1 MMGLKD
7 RRLRSRTSVFRM
19 EFRRRDYSAEEQGH
33 VLRRSLSD
41 HHPLLP
47 PSPSF
52 NNQVVDEKN
61 GNNDFYDPLRGLNAE
76 DSASVEEKDNNNN
89 NNNSQVSS
97 KEWTSFKRFLMQKF
111 PVSKMIS
118 IASMSD
124 VIIKSST
131 SFRKSSESSHLEEV
145 DDPQRISQEDVK
157 VITGHEYVSRLHELK
172 DEINR
177 AWHAEDRVTALKL
190 TIQVAKLLMDT
201 SVLQFYPTLFVLA
214 TDVLDMLGDMV
225 WKRIQQKAE
234 FSEDGT
240 FLCSL
245 PEDFKTSDIC
255 SDAKETCN
263 NWFCKVGSIR
273 ELLPRIYLELAIF
286 PCWRFLLDKPQDSL
300 QRLVMMARGV
310 VDPLA
315 STYCRLYMAHCA
327 RKLPLSDIGHLV
339 TCVNDTKILLMRH
352 LSAREDGHFSDMK
365 RVLVSLMEPSIE
377 YIMKCIFENTSQSQR
392 QVDSVLLELG
402 LGRNQEDLYGS
413 SPCVS
418 LVLHHLLKEL
428 PTEVIRSNFVGIL
441 HLIECSQ
448 DHYFDQC
455 LNYRL
460 LGFRLSESRSKLD
473 IVYSVVD
480 KVIQDMRNRSCGVSL
495 EHWGKPQAVAQYD
508 RLDQYLRVVD
518 AYMDIVLQNQMDNH
532 LKTILEGISKR
543 ACHKEIHEDEL
554 ESLESI
560 LMKLLSHFTDLNN
573 VLALDHFLE
582 ILDVMYGNPRS
593 NINMHILS
601 MATRTGYLHDL
612 STIQLLFE
620 ISQSLHDVIDFGSM
634 KDDEYQQPLRLISRF
649 VEMVDYGTEM
659 EQHLMFLV
667 ECRGAFGSINELK
680 ETLVHSSN
688 CLAIKA
694 LKDGRK
700 HLTFVKSCI
709 AFSEVTIPSVLE
721 HVVQFNLYIETA
733 EVALLGGLVSHSDGL
748 VVSAISCLECF
759 DLTDGSRTS
768 IDAGGMLSSIQKLCS
783 LLVMFPG
790 NPDEG
795 ITRFP
800 NSILSL
806 INSKSW
812 MTPRMKIRLFCGI
825 ILLLATLSQNKLPYY
840 PYRAEITGNDLLFFG
855 DPSYMHEIAALSEC
869 VLQNLIS
876 FIEQEPPKA
885 AHGTMALEACN
896 CIVSAFV
903 VCQDTLEVCWKL
915 IEIGRL
921 CLGADDRYLQS
932 TIKYLNEQLP
942 TSEKAFLASGIE

>member
-1 MMGLKD
+1 MMELKD
-7 RRLRSRTSVFRM
+7 RRLRSRTSGFRM

-76 DSASVEEKDNNNN
+76 DSASVEEKDNNN
-89 NNNSQVSS
+89 SQVSS

-124 VIIKSST
+124 VIIKSSA

-327 RKLPLSDIGHLV
+327 RKLPLSDIAGHLV

-352 LSAREDGHFSDMK
+352 LSAREDGHFSDKK

-428 PTEVIRSNFVGIL
+428 PTEVIKSNFVGIL
-441 HLIECSQ
+441 HLIE
-448 DHYFDQC
+448 
-455 LNYRL
+455 L

-480 KVIQDMRNRSCGVSL
+480 KVI
-495 EHWGKPQAVAQYD
+495 QAVAQYD

-560 LMKLLSHFTDLNN
+560 LMKLLSHFTDLND

-582 ILDVMYGNPRS
+582 ILDVMFGNPRS

-649 VEMVDYGTEM
+649 VEMVDCGTEM

-896 CIVSAFV
+896 CIASAFV
-903 VCQDTLEVCWKL
+903 KFA
-915 IEIGRL
+915 G
-921 CLGADDRYLQS
+921 S
-932 TIKYLNEQLP
+932 
-942 TSEKAFLASGIE
+942 

>member
-1 MMGLKD
+1 MMELKD
-7 RRLRSRTSVFRM
+7 QRLRSRKSVFRM

-33 VLRRSLSD
+33 VLRRSRTD

-52 NNQVVDEKN
+52 HNQVVVEKN
-61 GNNDFYDPLRGLNAE
+61 GNNDFFDPLRGLNAV
-76 DSASVEEKDNNNN
+76 DSTSAEEKAANTTT

-118 IASMSD
+118 IASMPD

-157 VITGHEYVSRLHELK
+157 VITGQEYVSRLHELK

-190 TIQVAKLLMDT
+190 TIKVAKLLMDT

-245 PEDFKTSDIC
+245 PENFKASDIC

-286 PCWRFLLDKPQDSL
+286 PCWRFLVDQPLDSL

-315 STYCRLYMAHCA
+315 SAYCRLYMAHCA

-352 LSAREDGHFSDMK
+352 LSAKEDGHFADKK
-365 RVLVSLMEPSIE
+365 RLLVSLMEPTIE

-402 LGRNQEDLYGS
+402 LGRNQEDLCGS
-413 SPCVS
+413 SPCIS
-418 LVLHHLLKEL
+418 FVLHHLLKEL

-480 KVIQDMRNRSCGVSL
+480 KVIQ
-495 EHWGKPQAVAQYD
+495 AVAQYD
-508 RLDQYLRVVD
+508 RLDQYVTVVD

-554 ESLESI
+554 EGLKSI
-560 LMKLLSHFTDLNN
+560 LMKLLSHFTDLHD

-601 MATRTGYLHDL
+601 MATRTGYLRDL

-634 KDDEYQQPLRLISRF
+634 KDDEYQKPLRLISRF

-659 EQHLMFLV
+659 ERHLTFLV
-667 ECRGAFGSINELK
+667 ECRGAFGIINELK

-700 HLTFVKSCI
+700 HLNFVKSCI

-790 NPDEG
+790 NPDQG

-806 INSKSW
+806 IYFKSW
-812 MTPRMKIRLFCGI
+812 MTPKMKIRLFCGI
-825 ILLLATLSQNKLPYY
+825 ILLLATLSQDKLPYY
-840 PYRAEITGNDLLFFG
+840 PYCAEIMGNDLLFFG
-855 DPSYMHEIAALSEC
+855 DPSYAHEIAALSEC

-885 AHGTMALEACN
+885 ARGTMALEACN
-896 CIVSAFV
+896 CIASSFV
-903 VCQDTLEVCWKL
+903 VCQDILEVCWKL
-915 IEIGRL
+915 IETARL
-921 CLGADDRYLQS
+921 CLSADDRYLQS
-932 TIKYLNEQLP
+932 TIKYLNEQL
-942 TSEKAFLASGIE
+942 SSIL

>member
-1 MMGLKD
+1 MMELKD
-7 RRLRSRTSVFRM
+7 QRLRSRKSVFRM

-33 VLRRSLSD
+33 VLRRSRTD

-52 NNQVVDEKN
+52 HNQVVVEKN
-61 GNNDFYDPLRGLNAE
+61 GNNDFFDPLRGLNAV
-76 DSASVEEKDNNNN
+76 DSTSAEEKAANTTT

-118 IASMSD
+118 IASMPD

-157 VITGHEYVSRLHELK
+157 VITGQEYVSRLHELK

-190 TIQVAKLLMDT
+190 TIKVAKLLMDT

-245 PEDFKTSDIC
+245 PENFKASDIC

-286 PCWRFLLDKPQDSL
+286 PCWRFLVDQPLDRL

-315 STYCRLYMAHCA
+315 SAYCRLYMAHCA
-327 RKLPLSDIGHLV
+327 RKLPLSDIAGHLV

-352 LSAREDGHFSDMK
+352 LSAKEDGHFADKK
-365 RVLVSLMEPSIE
+365 RLLVSLMEPTIE

-402 LGRNQEDLYGS
+402 LGRNQEDLCGS
-413 SPCVS
+413 SPCIS
-418 LVLHHLLKEL
+418 FVLHHLLKEL

-480 KVIQDMRNRSCGVSL
+480 KVIQ
-495 EHWGKPQAVAQYD
+495 AVAQYD
-508 RLDQYLRVVD
+508 RLDQYVTVVD

-554 ESLESI
+554 ESLKSI
-560 LMKLLSHFTDLNN
+560 LMKLLSHFTDLHD

-601 MATRTGYLHDL
+601 MATRTGYLRDL

-634 KDDEYQQPLRLISRF
+634 KDDEYQKPLRLISRF

-659 EQHLMFLV
+659 ERHLTFLV
-667 ECRGAFGSINELK
+667 ECRGAFGIINELK

-700 HLTFVKSCI
+700 HLNFVKSCI

-733 EVALLGGLVSHSDGL
+733 EVALLGGSVSHSDGL

-790 NPDEG
+790 NPDQG

-806 INSKSW
+806 IYFKSW
-812 MTPRMKIRLFCGI
+812 MTPKMKIRLFCGI
-825 ILLLATLSQNKLPYY
+825 ILLLATLSQDKLPYY
-840 PYRAEITGNDLLFFG
+840 PYCAEIMGNDLLFFG
-855 DPSYMHEIAALSEC
+855 DPSYAHEIAALSEC

-885 AHGTMALEACN
+885 ARGTMALEACN
-896 CIVSAFV
+896 CIASSFV
-903 VCQDTLEVCWKL
+903 VCQDILEVCWKL
-915 IEIGRL
+915 IETARL
-921 CLGADDRYLQS
+921 CLSADDRYLQS
-932 TIKYLNEQLP
+932 TIKYLNEQL
-942 TSEKAFLASGIE
+942 SSIL

>member
-1 MMGLKD
+1 MMELKD
-7 RRLRSRTSVFRM
+7 QKLRSRKSVFRM

-33 VLRRSLSD
+33 VLRRSRTD

-52 NNQVVDEKN
+52 HNQVVVEKN
-61 GNNDFYDPLRGLNAE
+61 GNNDFFDPLRGLDAE
-76 DSASVEEKDNNNN
+76 DSTSAEEKAANTTT

-118 IASMSD
+118 IASMPD

-145 DDPQRISQEDVK
+145 DDPLRISQEDVK
-157 VITGHEYVSRLHELK
+157 VITGQEYVSRLHELK

-190 TIQVAKLLMDT
+190 TIKVAKLLMDT

-245 PEDFKTSDIC
+245 PENFKASDIC

-286 PCWRFLLDKPQDSL
+286 PCWRFLIDQPLDSL

-315 STYCRLYMAHCA
+315 SAYCRLYMAHCA

-352 LSAREDGHFSDMK
+352 LSAKEDGHFADKK
-365 RVLVSLMEPSIE
+365 RLLVSLMEPTIE

-402 LGRNQEDLYGS
+402 LGRNQEDLCGS
-413 SPCVS
+413 SPCIS
-418 LVLHHLLKEL
+418 FVLHHLLKEL

-480 KVIQDMRNRSCGVSL
+480 KVIQ
-495 EHWGKPQAVAQYD
+495 AVAQYD
-508 RLDQYLRVVD
+508 RLDQYVTVVD

-554 ESLESI
+554 ESLKSI
-560 LMKLLSHFTDLNN
+560 LMKLLSHFTDLHD

-659 EQHLMFLV
+659 ERHLTFLV
-667 ECRGAFGSINELK
+667 ECRGAFSIINELK

-700 HLTFVKSCI
+700 HLNFVKSCI

-790 NPDEG
+790 NPDQG

-806 INSKSW
+806 IYSKSW

-825 ILLLATLSQNKLPYY
+825 ILLLATLSQDKLPYY
-840 PYRAEITGNDLLFFG
+840 PYCAEIMGNDLLFFG
-855 DPSYMHEIAALSEC
+855 DPSYVHEIAALSEC

-885 AHGTMALEACN
+885 ARGTMALEACN
-896 CIVSAFV
+896 CIASSFV
-903 VCQDTLEVCWKL
+903 LCQDILEVCWKL
-915 IEIGRL
+915 IETARL
-921 CLGADDRYLQS
+921 CLSADDRYLQS

-942 TSEKAFLASGIE
+942 PSSSNLIFAQHYDLSKC

>member
-1 MMGLKD
+1 MMELKD
-7 RRLRSRTSVFRM
+7 RRLGSRTSVFRM

-76 DSASVEEKDNNNN
+76 DSASVEEKDNIN

-352 LSAREDGHFSDMK
+352 LSAREDGHFSDKK
-365 RVLVSLMEPSIE
+365 RVLVTLMEPSIE

-392 QVDSVLLELG
+392 QVDSILLELG

-480 KVIQDMRNRSCGVSL
+480 KVIQ
-495 EHWGKPQAVAQYD
+495 AVAQYD

-532 LKTILEGISKR
+532 LKTILEGISKQS
-543 ACHKEIHEDEL
+543 CHKEIHEDEL
-554 ESLESI
+554 ESLESV
-560 LMKLLSHFTDLNN
+560 LMKLLSHFTDLND

-620 ISQSLHDVIDFGSM
+620 ISQSLHDGIDFGSM

-700 HLTFVKSCI
+700 HLTFVNSCI

-806 INSKSW
+806 INSRSW

-896 CIVSAFV
+896 CIASAFV
-903 VCQDTLEVCWKL
+903 VCQGTLEVCWKL

-942 TSEKAFLASGIE
+942 TSEKAFLALGI

>member
-1 MMGLKD
+1 MMELKD
-7 RRLRSRTSVFRM
+7 RRLGSRTSVFRM

-76 DSASVEEKDNNNN
+76 DSASVEEKDNIN

-352 LSAREDGHFSDMK
+352 LSAREDGHFSDKK
-365 RVLVSLMEPSIE
+365 RVLVTLMEPSIE

-392 QVDSVLLELG
+392 QVDSILLELG

-480 KVIQDMRNRSCGVSL
+480 KVIQ
-495 EHWGKPQAVAQYD
+495 AVAQYD

-543 ACHKEIHEDEL
+543 SCHKEIHEDEL
-554 ESLESI
+554 ESLESV
-560 LMKLLSHFTDLNN
+560 LMKLLSHFTDLND

-620 ISQSLHDVIDFGSM
+620 ISQSLHDGIDFGSM

-700 HLTFVKSCI
+700 HLTFVNSCI

-759 DLTDGSRTS
+759 HLTDGSRTS

-806 INSKSW
+806 INSRSW

-896 CIVSAFV
+896 CIASAFV
-903 VCQDTLEVCWKL
+903 VCFSV
-915 IEIGRL
+915 I
-921 CLGADDRYLQS
+921 
-932 TIKYLNEQLP
+932 
-942 TSEKAFLASGIE
+942 F

>member
-1 MMGLKD
+1 MMELKD
-7 RRLRSRTSVFRM
+7 QRLRSRKSVFRM

-33 VLRRSLSD
+33 VLRRSRTD

-52 NNQVVDEKN
+52 HNQVVVEKN
-61 GNNDFYDPLRGLNAE
+61 GNNDFFDPLRGLNAV
-76 DSASVEEKDNNNN
+76 DSTSAEEKAANTTT

-118 IASMSD
+118 IASMPD

-157 VITGHEYVSRLHELK
+157 VITGQEYVSRLHELK

-190 TIQVAKLLMDT
+190 TIKVAKLLMDT

-245 PEDFKTSDIC
+245 PENFKASDIC

-286 PCWRFLLDKPQDSL
+286 PCWRFLVDQPLDSL

-315 STYCRLYMAHCA
+315 SAYCRLYMAHCA
-327 RKLPLSDIGHLV
+327 RKLPLSDIAGHLV

-352 LSAREDGHFSDMK
+352 LSAKEDGHFADKK
-365 RVLVSLMEPSIE
+365 RLLVSLMEPTIE

-402 LGRNQEDLYGS
+402 LGRNQEDLCGS
-413 SPCVS
+413 SPCIS
-418 LVLHHLLKEL
+418 FVLHHLLKEL

-480 KVIQDMRNRSCGVSL
+480 KVIQ
-495 EHWGKPQAVAQYD
+495 AVAQYD
-508 RLDQYLRVVD
+508 RLDQYVTVVD

-554 ESLESI
+554 ESLKSI
-560 LMKLLSHFTDLNN
+560 LMKLLSHFTDLHD

-601 MATRTGYLHDL
+601 MATRTGYLRDL

-634 KDDEYQQPLRLISRF
+634 KDDEYQKPLRLISRF

-659 EQHLMFLV
+659 ERHLTFLV
-667 ECRGAFGSINELK
+667 ECRGAFGIINELK

-700 HLTFVKSCI
+700 HLNFVKSCI

-733 EVALLGGLVSHSDGL
+733 EVALLGGSVSHSDGL

-790 NPDEG
+790 NPDQG

-806 INSKSW
+806 IYFKSW
-812 MTPRMKIRLFCGI
+812 MTPKMKIRLFCGI
-825 ILLLATLSQNKLPYY
+825 ILLLATLSQDKLPYY
-840 PYRAEITGNDLLFFG
+840 PYCAEIMGNDLLFFG
-855 DPSYMHEIAALSEC
+855 DPSYAHEIAALSEC

-885 AHGTMALEACN
+885 ARGTMALEACN
-896 CIVSAFV
+896 CIASSFV
-903 VCQDTLEVCWKL
+903 VCQDILEVCWKL
-915 IEIGRL
+915 IETARL
-921 CLGADDRYLQS
+921 CLSADDRYLQS
-932 TIKYLNEQLP
+932 TIKYLNEQL
-942 TSEKAFLASGIE
+942 SSIL

>member
-1 MMGLKD
+1 MMELKD
-7 RRLRSRTSVFRM
+7 QRLRSRKSVFRM

-33 VLRRSLSD
+33 VLRRSRTD

-52 NNQVVDEKN
+52 HNQVVVEKN
-61 GNNDFYDPLRGLNAE
+61 GNNDFFDPLRGLNAV
-76 DSASVEEKDNNNN
+76 DSTSAEEKAANTTT

-118 IASMSD
+118 IASMPD

-157 VITGHEYVSRLHELK
+157 VITGQEYVSRLHELK

-190 TIQVAKLLMDT
+190 TIKVAKLLMDT

-245 PEDFKTSDIC
+245 PENFKASDIC

-286 PCWRFLLDKPQDSL
+286 PCWRFLVDQPLDSL

-315 STYCRLYMAHCA
+315 SAYCRLYMAHCA

-352 LSAREDGHFSDMK
+352 LSAKEDGHFADKK
-365 RVLVSLMEPSIE
+365 RLLVSLMEPTIE

-402 LGRNQEDLYGS
+402 LGRNQEDLCGS
-413 SPCVS
+413 SPCIS
-418 LVLHHLLKEL
+418 FVLHHLLKEL

-480 KVIQDMRNRSCGVSL
+480 KVIQ
-495 EHWGKPQAVAQYD
+495 AVAQYD
-508 RLDQYLRVVD
+508 RLDQYVTVVD

-554 ESLESI
+554 ESLKSI
-560 LMKLLSHFTDLNN
+560 LMKLLSHFTDLHD

-601 MATRTGYLHDL
+601 MATRTGYLRDL

-634 KDDEYQQPLRLISRF
+634 KDDEYQKPLRLISRF

-659 EQHLMFLV
+659 ERHLTFLV
-667 ECRGAFGSINELK
+667 ECRGAFGIINELK

-700 HLTFVKSCI
+700 HLNFVKSCI

-733 EVALLGGLVSHSDGL
+733 EVALLGGSVSHSDGL

-790 NPDEG
+790 NPDQG

-806 INSKSW
+806 IYFKSW
-812 MTPRMKIRLFCGI
+812 MTPKMKIRLFCGI
-825 ILLLATLSQNKLPYY
+825 ILLLATLSQDKLPYY
-840 PYRAEITGNDLLFFG
+840 PYCAEIMGNDLLFFG
-855 DPSYMHEIAALSEC
+855 DPSYAHEIAALSEC

-885 AHGTMALEACN
+885 ARGTMALEACN
-896 CIVSAFV
+896 CIASSFV
-903 VCQDTLEVCWKL
+903 VCQDILEVCWKL
-915 IEIGRL
+915 IETARL
-921 CLGADDRYLQS
+921 CLSADDRYLQS
-932 TIKYLNEQLP
+932 TIKYLNEQL
-942 TSEKAFLASGIE
+942 SSIL

>member
-1 MMGLKD
+1 MMELKD
-7 RRLRSRTSVFRM
+7 QKIRSRKSVFRM

-33 VLRRSLSD
+33 VLRRSRTD

-52 NNQVVDEKN
+52 HNQVVVEKN
-61 GNNDFYDPLRGLNAE
+61 GNNDFFDPLRGLNAE
-76 DSASVEEKDNNNN
+76 DSTSAEEKAANTTTNS
-89 NNNSQVSS
+89 NSQVSS

-118 IASMSD
+118 IASMPD

-157 VITGHEYVSRLHELK
+157 VITGQEYVSRLHELK

-190 TIQVAKLLMDT
+190 TIKVAKLLMDT

-245 PEDFKTSDIC
+245 PENFKASDIC

-286 PCWRFLLDKPQDSL
+286 PCWRFLIDQPLDSL

-315 STYCRLYMAHCA
+315 SAYCRLYMAHCA

-352 LSAREDGHFSDMK
+352 LSAKEDGHFADKK
-365 RVLVSLMEPSIE
+365 RLLVSLMEPTIE

-402 LGRNQEDLYGS
+402 LGRNQEDSYGS
-413 SPCVS
+413 SPGIS
-418 LVLHHLLKEL
+418 FVLHHLLKEL

-480 KVIQDMRNRSCGVSL
+480 KVIQ
-495 EHWGKPQAVAQYD
+495 AVAQYD
-508 RLDQYLRVVD
+508 RLDQYVTVVD
-518 AYMDIVLQNQMDNH
+518 AYMDIVLQNQIDNH

-554 ESLESI
+554 ESLKSI
-560 LMKLLSHFTDLNN
+560 LMKLLSHFTDLHD

-659 EQHLMFLV
+659 ERHLTFLV
-667 ECRGAFGSINELK
+667 ECRGAFGIINELK

-700 HLTFVKSCI
+700 HLNFVKSCI

-783 LLVMFPG
+783 FLVMFPG
-790 NPDEG
+790 NPDQG

-806 INSKSW
+806 IYSKSW

-825 ILLLATLSQNKLPYY
+825 ILLLATLSQDKLPYY
-840 PYRAEITGNDLLFFG
+840 PYCAEIMGNDLLFFG
-855 DPSYMHEIAALSEC
+855 DPSYVHEIAALSEC

-885 AHGTMALEACN
+885 ARGTMALEACN
-896 CIVSAFV
+896 CIASSFV
-903 VCQDTLEVCWKL
+903 ACQDILEVCWKL
-915 IEIGRL
+915 IETARL
-921 CLGADDRYLQS
+921 CLRADDRYLQS

-942 TSEKAFLASGIE
+942 PSCI

>member
-1 MMGLKD
+1 MMELKD
-7 RRLRSRTSVFRM
+7 QRLRSRKSVFRM

-33 VLRRSLSD
+33 VLRRSRTD

-52 NNQVVDEKN
+52 HNQVVVEKN
-61 GNNDFYDPLRGLNAE
+61 GNNDFFDPLRGLNAV
-76 DSASVEEKDNNNN
+76 DSTSAEEKAANTTT

-118 IASMSD
+118 IASMPD

-157 VITGHEYVSRLHELK
+157 VITGQEYVSRLHELK

-190 TIQVAKLLMDT
+190 TIKVAKLLMDT

-245 PEDFKTSDIC
+245 PENFKASDIC

-286 PCWRFLLDKPQDSL
+286 PCWRFLVDQPLDRL

-315 STYCRLYMAHCA
+315 SAYCRLYMAHCA

-352 LSAREDGHFSDMK
+352 LSAKEDGHFADKK
-365 RVLVSLMEPSIE
+365 RLLVSLMEPTIE

-402 LGRNQEDLYGS
+402 LGRNQEDLCGS
-413 SPCVS
+413 SPCIS
-418 LVLHHLLKEL
+418 FVLHHLLKEL

-480 KVIQDMRNRSCGVSL
+480 KVIQ
-495 EHWGKPQAVAQYD
+495 AVAQYD
-508 RLDQYLRVVD
+508 RLDQYVTVVD

-554 ESLESI
+554 ESLKSI
-560 LMKLLSHFTDLNN
+560 LMKLLSHFTDLHD

-601 MATRTGYLHDL
+601 MATRTGYLRDL

-634 KDDEYQQPLRLISRF
+634 KDDEYQKPLRLISRF

-659 EQHLMFLV
+659 ERHLTFLV
-667 ECRGAFGSINELK
+667 ECRGAFGIINELK

-700 HLTFVKSCI
+700 HLNFVKSCI

-733 EVALLGGLVSHSDGL
+733 EVALLGGSVSHSDGL

-790 NPDEG
+790 NPDQG

-806 INSKSW
+806 IYFKSW
-812 MTPRMKIRLFCGI
+812 MTPKMKIRLFCGI
-825 ILLLATLSQNKLPYY
+825 ILLLATLSQDKLPYY
-840 PYRAEITGNDLLFFG
+840 PYCAEIMGNDLLFFG
-855 DPSYMHEIAALSEC
+855 DPSYAHEIAALSEC

-885 AHGTMALEACN
+885 ARGTMALEACN
-896 CIVSAFV
+896 CIASSFV
-903 VCQDTLEVCWKL
+903 VCQDILEVCWKL
-915 IEIGRL
+915 IETARL
-921 CLGADDRYLQS
+921 CLSADDRYLQS
-932 TIKYLNEQLP
+932 TIKYLNEQL
-942 TSEKAFLASGIE
+942 SSIL

>member
-1 MMGLKD
+1 MMELKD
-7 RRLRSRTSVFRM
+7 QRLRSRKSVFRM

-33 VLRRSLSD
+33 VLRRSRTD

-52 NNQVVDEKN
+52 HNQVVVEKN
-61 GNNDFYDPLRGLNAE
+61 GNNDFFDPLRGLNAV
-76 DSASVEEKDNNNN
+76 DSTSAEEKAANTTT

-118 IASMSD
+118 IASMPD

-157 VITGHEYVSRLHELK
+157 VITGQEYVSRLHELK

-190 TIQVAKLLMDT
+190 TIKVAKLLMDT

-245 PEDFKTSDIC
+245 PENFKASDIC

-286 PCWRFLLDKPQDSL
+286 PCWRFLVDQPLDSL

-315 STYCRLYMAHCA
+315 SAYCRLYMAHCA
-327 RKLPLSDIGHLV
+327 RKLPLSDIAGHLV

-352 LSAREDGHFSDMK
+352 LSAKEDGHFADKK
-365 RVLVSLMEPSIE
+365 RLLVSLMEPTIE

-402 LGRNQEDLYGS
+402 LGRNQEDLCGS
-413 SPCVS
+413 SPCIS
-418 LVLHHLLKEL
+418 FVLHHLLKEL

-480 KVIQDMRNRSCGVSL
+480 KVIQ
-495 EHWGKPQAVAQYD
+495 AVAQYD
-508 RLDQYLRVVD
+508 RLDQYVTVVD

-554 ESLESI
+554 ESLKSI
-560 LMKLLSHFTDLNN
+560 LMKLLSHFTDLHD

-601 MATRTGYLHDL
+601 MATRTGYLRDL

-634 KDDEYQQPLRLISRF
+634 KDDEYQKPLRLISRF

-659 EQHLMFLV
+659 ERHLTFLV
-667 ECRGAFGSINELK
+667 ECRGAFGIINELK

-700 HLTFVKSCI
+700 HLNFVKSCI

-733 EVALLGGLVSHSDGL
+733 EVALLGGSVSHSDGL

-790 NPDEG
+790 NPDQG

-806 INSKSW
+806 IYFKSW
-812 MTPRMKIRLFCGI
+812 MTPKMKIRLFCGI
-825 ILLLATLSQNKLPYY
+825 ILLLATLSQDKLPYY
-840 PYRAEITGNDLLFFG
+840 PYCAEIMGNDLLFFG
-855 DPSYMHEIAALSEC
+855 DPSYAHEIAALSEC

-885 AHGTMALEACN
+885 ARGTMALEACN
-896 CIVSAFV
+896 CIASSFV
-903 VCQDTLEVCWKL
+903 VCQDILEVCWKL
-915 IEIGRL
+915 IETARL
-921 CLGADDRYLQS
+921 CLSADDRYLQS

-942 TSEKAFLASGIE
+942 PSCSNLIFAQHYDLSKC